1 MNDKLKELI
10 SQVKDFPIERYCLSD
25 DVNIRYIYTC
35 EFKKITSKLRI
46 FLECLN
52 DDYLNKKLSIL
63 NWEFSDIKE
72 ANELKIDLLSL
83 FEYLEQFNKIKFK
96 TSINK
101 LGITQYQSE
110 QIINLKDE
118 IIELLYLE
126 SANVLPEI
134 CEGLG
139 LASGT
144 IGEAFESKRQY
155 IKRRLVKLD
164 IMEYCDVLERIR
176 RNFPNTEIT
185 KKIEKIFELETLE
198 VNTNFE
204 EIFTT
209 ISQEI
214 KQAKYIIWVAVSWI
228 TNLDLLRLLYQKQK
242 EGVCVEIIV
251 NDDEI
256 NNKLLKEKNI
266 EKFLRIY
273 KDNTSSLMHNKF
285 CVIDLKKVITG
296 SYNWTNK
303 AEYNNENIS
312 MIKDR
317 ITAEEYANE
326 FKEIKSKIIR
336 ENIIKK

>member
-126 SANVLPEI
+126 SANVLLEI

-185 KKIEKIFELETLE
+185 KK
-198 VNTNFE
+198 
-204 EIFTT
+204 
-209 ISQEI
+209 
-214 KQAKYIIWVAVSWI
+214 
-228 TNLDLLRLLYQKQK
+228 
-242 EGVCVEIIV
+242 
-251 NDDEI
+251 
-256 NNKLLKEKNI
+256 
-266 EKFLRIY
+266 
-273 KDNTSSLMHNKF
+273 
-285 CVIDLKKVITG
+285 
-296 SYNWTNK
+296 
-303 AEYNNENIS
+303 
-312 MIKDR
+312 
-317 ITAEEYANE
+317 
-326 FKEIKSKIIR
+326 
-336 ENIIKK
+336 